1 MTFRIGGVQRALPN
15 IKGYRRERAMGMQLL
30 RKMSSITATAPREYA
45 ARTGVVTRE
54 LIRSSRISRKVDE
67 RAVTSAPAREPRP
80 KATRVAPNAI
90 SMNFMVNQS
99 DSVLFGA
106 GVR

>member
-1 MTFRIGGVQRALPN
+1 
-15 IKGYRRERAMGMQLL
+15 MQLL
-30 RKMSSITATAPREYA
+30 KKISNINVTAPREDA
-45 ARTGVVTRE
+45 ARTGVVTRD
-54 LIRSSRISRKVDE
+54 LIRSSKISRKVDE
-67 RAVTSAPAREPRP
+67 RAVTSAPARDPTP

-99 DSVLFGA
+99 DSA

>member
-1 MTFRIGGVQRALPN
+1 
-15 IKGYRRERAMGMQLL
+15 MQLL
-30 RKMSSITATAPREYA
+30 RKISNINATAPREYA

-54 LIRSSRISRKVDE
+54 LIRSSRNSRKVDE

-80 KATRVAPNAI
+80 KATRVAPNAL
-90 SMNFMVNQS
+90 SMNFMANQLVS
-99 DSVLFGA
+99 ALFDA